1 MDSSRFTRFAFR
13 RPLPLRW
20 HLILLLVGTLLPA
33 TLFAAVMAHR
43 VARHERE
50 TAERRLTVSVRDLAT
65 ALDREMSSTLRV
77 LSALAE
83 SERLDRGDLQAFHGE
98 VVRVART
105 QPSWL
110 GVSLLAPDGRQLVS
124 SSDPWGT
131 RLPPAVER
139 ESLRRTVAT
148 GRPTV
153 GDLARGR
160 PRGLLAFPVR
170 VPVLRDGE
178 VRYVLTAKMTPQA
191 LSDLVVRQLPVN
203 EEWTRTLVDGQGI
216 VVARTREPERFIG
229 NPGTPSFLRQIR
241 SRSEALVRQTT
252 LEGTPVYT
260 AFRRAP
266 LSGWTAIIAVP
277 VDLVEGPAR
286 RSMLIVAG
294 SGLALL
300 LLSGWGAFL
309 LSRHVSRSIESAA
322 AAAATLAE
330 GGRPRVEPSTVAE
343 AARLA
348 SALEASADLLFQ
360 RQRQLEE
367 HLAQAED
374 ARAEAEAANRAK
386 DEFLAMLGHELRNP
400 LGPIRN
406 GVYVLRESLP
416 ADAKVQRI
424 QEMIER
430 QLTHITRLLDDLLE
444 VSRISRGKVELR
456 RQVID
461 LREVAREVHEG
472 FKYQLDHA
480 RIGSALAVPDEP
492 VWVDGDET
500 RLAQCLGNLLHNA
513 LKFTPA
519 GGQVSVTLTADG
531 EATEIA
537 VEDNGSGI
545 DPVLLPRLFQP
556 FSQGPQALDRAK
568 GGLGLGLAL
577 VKGLIELHGGTVQVF
592 SEGSGQGSL
601 FTLRLPLAAAPA
613 VARDRWTQAS

>member
-1 MDSSRFTRFAFR
+1 MDTSPFTRFAFR

-20 HLILLLVGTLLPA
+20 HLILLLVGTLLPV
-33 TLFAAVMAHR
+33 TLFVGVVTQR
-43 VARHERE
+43 LARNERE
-50 TAERRLTVSVRDLAT
+50 TAERRLALSVRDLAA
-65 ALDREMSSTLRV
+65 ALDREMSSTIRV

-83 SERLDRGDLQAFHGE
+83 SEPLDRDDLPAFHRE
-98 VVRVART
+98 AVRIAGT

-110 GVSLLAPDGRQLVS
+110 GVLLLAPDGRQLVS
-124 SSDPWGT
+124 SAEPWGT
-131 RLPPAVER
+131 PLPRAIEM

-153 GDLARGR
+153 GDLALGKRR
-160 PRGLLAFPVR
+160 RLAFPVR
-170 VPVLRDGE
+170 VPVIRDGE
-178 VRYVLTAKMTPQA
+178 VRYVLTATMTPQA
-191 LSDLVVRQLPVN
+191 LADLVVRQLPAS
-203 EEWTRTLVDGQGI
+203 EEWTRTLVDGRGI
-216 VVARTREPERFIG
+216 VVARTRAPERFVG
-229 NPGTPSFLRQIR
+229 QPATPSFLRRIR
-241 SRSEALVRQTT
+241 ETPESLERTIT
-252 LEGTPVYT
+252 MEGTAVYT
-260 AFRRAP
+260 AFRRAQ
-266 LSGWTAIIAVP
+266 LSGWTAVIAVP
-277 VDLVEGPAR
+277 VDVVEGPAR
-286 RSMLIVAG
+286 RSTLMVAG

-322 AAAATLAE
+322 AAAATLAT
-330 GGRPRVEPSTVAE
+330 GGRPRVEPSMVSE

-348 SALEASADLLFQ
+348 TALEASADLLLE
-360 RQRQLEE
+360 RQRQLEG
-367 HLAQAED
+367 HLELAEV

-456 RQVID
+456 RQVLD
-461 LREVAREVHEG
+461 LREVVRGVHES

-480 RIGSALAVPDEP
+480 RIGFFLALPDEP
-492 VWVDGDET
+492 VWIEGDET

-519 GGQVSVTLTADG
+519 GGHVSLSLMAGAED
-531 EATEIA
+531 AEI
-537 VEDNGSGI
+537 VVQDNGGGI
-545 DPVLLPRLFQP
+545 DPALLPKLFQP
-556 FSQGPQALDRAK
+556 FAQGPQSLARDK

-577 VKGLIELHGGTVQVF
+577 VKGLIGLHGGTVQAT
-592 SEGSGQGSL
+592 SEGEGRGSR
-601 FTLRLPLAAAPA
+601 FTLRLPRAAASA
-613 VARDRWTQAS
+613 LVQAS

>member
-43 VARHERE
+43 VAQHERE
-50 TAERRLTVSVRDLAT
+50 TAERRLTLSVRDLAT
-65 ALDREMSSTLRV
+65 ALDREMSSTIRI

-83 SERLDRGDLQAFHGE
+83 SERLDREDLQGFHRE
-98 VVRVART
+98 AVRVAGT

-110 GVSLLAPDGRQLVS
+110 RVLLLAPDGRQLLS
-124 SSDPWGT
+124 SADPWGT
-131 RLPPAVER
+131 RLPPAVEM
-139 ESLRRTVAT
+139 ESLRRTVAA

-160 PRGLLAFPVR
+160 RRGNLMFPVR
-170 VPVLRDGE
+170 VPVIRDGK
-178 VRYVLTAKMTPQA
+178 VRYVLTASMTPQA
-191 LSDLVVRQLPVN
+191 LSDLVVRQLPAN
-203 EEWTRTLVDGQGI
+203 EEWTRTLVDSQGI

-229 NPGTPSFLRQIR
+229 KPATPSFLRQIR
-241 SRSEALVRQTT
+241 SKSEALVRQTT

-300 LLSGWGAFL
+300 LLSGMGAFL

-322 AAAATLAE
+322 AAATTQAD
-330 GGRPRVEPSTVAE
+330 GGRPRVKPSMVAE

-348 SALEASADLLFQ
+348 AALEVSADLLFQ

-416 ADAKVQRI
+416 ADAKVRRV

-461 LREVAREVHEG
+461 LRDVASEVHEG

-480 RIGSALAVPDEP
+480 RIGSTLAVPDEP

-519 GGQVSVTLTADG
+519 GGLVSLSLTAG
-531 EATEIA
+531 EEDAEI
-537 VEDNGSGI
+537 VVQDNGGGI
-545 DPVLLPRLFQP
+545 DPAFLPKLFQP
-556 FSQGPQALDRAK
+556 FAQGPQSLARDK

-577 VKGLIELHGGTVQVF
+577 VKGLIELHDGSVRAF
-592 SEGSGQGSL
+592 SEGDGKGSR
-601 FTLRLPLAAAPA
+601 FTLRLPRTSASALE
-613 VARDRWTQAS
+613 QAS